1 MSGTLQSHAGRH
13 VGHVR
18 TLQSHA
24 AHLIDYRL
32 VVRRKRPWC
41 MCQVHVQCRICHGGA
56 LSTVRGAAA
65 VRRLSHVTHV
75 TRALRESGETVSQRA
90 VSSRRCP
97 VTNLYWFVCGLLTSR
112 ARLTEGE
119 ECVESRSPELRSV
132 CGEGRC
138 VTVCRVCEHI
148 YVAPGCRLPGCRRI
162 SESPT
167 RIVEHCRASTAFE
180 IYYIGN
186 PWVPSIV
193 NLRII

>member
-1 MSGTLQSHAGRH
+1 MHVSSACPMSHLPRRSTVDCAGRS
-13 VGHVR
+13 R
-18 TLQSHA
+18 SAQTLTRDTRHTRA
-24 AHLIDYRL
+24 P
-32 VVRRKRPWC
+32 RKR
-41 MCQVHVQCRICHGGA
+41 
-56 LSTVRGAAA
+56 
-65 VRRLSHVTHV
+65 
-75 TRALRESGETVSQRA
+75 ETVSQRA

>member
-1 MSGTLQSHAGRH
+1 MLAGCMRETHAESTVDNTQHEADPIAWRLAALQSHVGRH
-13 VGHVR
+13 VGHVAVACR
-18 TLQSHA
+18 APCRARSDVCQSHA

-119 ECVESRSPELRSV
+119 ECVESRSPESGASV
-132 CGEGRC
+132 VRGG
-138 VTVCRVCEHI
+138 
-148 YVAPGCRLPGCRRI
+148 A
-162 SESPT
+162 
-167 RIVEHCRASTAFE
+167 
-180 IYYIGN
+180 
-186 PWVPSIV
+186 
-193 NLRII
+193 